1 MNRNSLIAMIPARI
15 GSSRLR
21 MKNLALLQGK
31 PLIYYAIKAAQGSG
45 VFKSVVVN
53 SENTVFARIAKRY
66 KAGFYQRPNHLATS
80 NAKSDLVV
88 YDFVKKNPCDI
99 IAWINPTSPLQSGDE
114 IKKVVDHFIDNRL
127 DSLITVKNE
136 PVHCVYKRKPVN
148 FKIDGLFSRTQDLEP
163 VQSFVYSVMMWRS
176 DIFKRTFEKKG
187 RAFFCG
193 RVGFYPVSKL
203 SSIIIKRKED
213 LMLAEFLLK
222 LRDKNQIYEVK
233 YDNVIKE
240 VNK

>member
-1 MNRNSLIAMIPARI
+1 MIPARI